1 MNNSNKDDTLEGDY
15 FKAYFIQSCY
25 LNMSD
30 QTRVNMLYMFLGVS
44 YKQMYTLRNWFNKI
58 IIRDE
63 CLLMVAGIDYIKNLF
78 KLVWTKW
85 RINKTQ

>member
-1 MNNSNKDDTLEGDY
+1 
-15 FKAYFIQSCY
+15 
-25 LNMSD
+25 MSD

-63 CLLMVAGIDYIKNLF
+63 CLLMVAGIDYIKTCLSSPGQSGGST
-78 KLVWTKW
+78 KLSDT
-85 RINKTQ
+85 RN